1 MTVIIMATFF
11 IIALF
16 VFNLIIRRFK
26 THRVSFAPGEQS
38 PPAPQKKD
46 PVHKKKD
53 PGADFKQILD
63 TLIKLNL
70 LIRTD
75 RDFSMDLIVK
85 IESIIDDLKALIPD
99 MISRYPGETLTYEL
113 KKIGSTHL
121 FKAVKEYLDLSFD
134 SRQTQRQAFEKTI
147 ESLRDVCVR
156 SRQIVDNNEIAEFK
170 TMAHFLEGKF
180 S

>member
-1 MTVIIMATFF
+1 MTIIIVSAVF
-11 IIALF
+11 IIALIALSL
-16 VFNLIIRRFK
+16 VIRRMK
-26 THRVSFAPGEQS
+26 TPTASSGTEDQS
-38 PPAPQKKD
+38 S
-46 PVHKKKD
+46 PVAEKKD
-53 PGADFKQILD
+53 PGAEFKKILD

-75 RDFSMDLIVK
+75 REFSMDLILK

-99 MISRYPGETLTYEL
+99 MITRYPGETLTYEL
-113 KKIGSTHL
+113 KKIGATHL
-121 FKAVKEYLDLSFD
+121 FKTVKEYLDLSPD

-147 ESLRDVCVR
+147 ESLHEVCTR

>member
-1 MTVIIMATFF
+1 MTVIIIAAVF
-11 IIALF
+11 IIALIL
-16 VFNLIIRRFK
+16 FNLIIKRMNAPK
-26 THRVSFAPGEQS
+26 VSSSPGEQS
-38 PPAPQKKD
+38 SPPPE
-46 PVHKKKD
+46 KKD
-53 PGADFKQILD
+53 PGADFKEILD

-75 RDFSMDLIVK
+75 RDFSMDLISK

-99 MISRYPGETLTYEL
+99 MITRYPGETLTYEL
-113 KKIGSTHL
+113 KKIGATHL
-121 FKAVKEYLDLSFD
+121 FKTVKEYLDLSLD
-134 SRQTQRQAFEKTI
+134 SRQIQREAFEKTI
-147 ESLRDVCVR
+147 ESLHDVCKR

>member
-1 MTVIIMATFF
+1 MTVIITAAVF
-11 IIALF
+11 IIAL
-16 VFNLIIRRFK
+16 VLFNLIIRRMK
-26 THRVSFAPGEQS
+26 APKVSSSFYKEQS
-38 PPAPQKKD
+38 SPPPE
-46 PVHKKKD
+46 KKD
-53 PGADFKQILD
+53 PGADFKEILD

-75 RDFSMDLIVK
+75 RDFSMDLILK

-99 MISRYPGETLTYEL
+99 MITRYPGETLTYEL
-113 KKIGSTHL
+113 KKIGATHL
-121 FKAVKEYLDLSFD
+121 FKTVKEYLDLSSN
-134 SRQTQRQAFEKTI
+134 SRQTQRPAFEKTI
-147 ESLRDVCVR
+147 ESLHDVCKR

>member
-1 MTVIIMATFF
+1 MNVIIVAAGF
-11 IIALF
+11 IIALILF
-16 VFNLIIRRFK
+16 SLIIRRMK
-26 THRVSFAPGEQS
+26 ASNVSSSTKEQS
-38 PPAPQKKD
+38 PSTPE
-46 PVHKKKD
+46 KKD
-53 PGADFKQILD
+53 PGADFKKILD

-75 RDFSMDLIVK
+75 RDFSMDLILK

-99 MISRYPGETLTYEL
+99 MITRYPGETLTYEM
-113 KKIGSTHL
+113 KKIGATHL
-121 FKAVKEYLDLSFD
+121 FKTVKEYLDLSLN
-134 SRQTQRQAFEKTI
+134 SRQIQRQAFEKTI
-147 ESLRDVCVR
+147 ESLHDVCKR

>member
-1 MTVIIMATFF
+1 MTVIITAAVF

-16 VFNLIIRRFK
+16 LLNRIIRRLKAPKASSAAK
-26 THRVSFAPGEQS
+26 TES
-38 PPAPQKKD
+38 PPTPE
-46 PVHKKKD
+46 KKD
-53 PGADFKQILD
+53 PGDDFKEILN

-75 RDFSMDLIVK
+75 RDFSMDLILK
-85 IESIIDDLKALIPD
+85 IESIIDDLKTLIPD
-99 MISRYPGETLTYEL
+99 MITRYPGETLTYEL
-113 KKIGSTHL
+113 KKIGATHL
-121 FKAVKEYLDLSFD
+121 FKTVKEYLDLSRD

-147 ESLRDVCVR
+147 ESLHDVCVR

-170 TMAHFLEGKF
+170 TMARFLGGKF

>member
-1 MTVIIMATFF
+1 MNVIIVAAVF
-11 IIALF
+11 IIALIL
-16 VFNLIIRRFK
+16 FNLIIRRMK
-26 THRVSFAPGEQS
+26 ASKVSSSTKEQS
-38 PPAPQKKD
+38 PSTPEKKA
-46 PVHKKKD
+46 
-53 PGADFKQILD
+53 PGADFKKILD

-75 RDFSMDLIVK
+75 RDFSMALILK

-99 MISRYPGETLTYEL
+99 MITRYPGETLTYEM
-113 KKIGSTHL
+113 KKIGATHL
-121 FKAVKEYLDLSFD
+121 FKTVKEYLDLSLN
-134 SRQTQRQAFEKTI
+134 SRQIQRQAFEKTI
-147 ESLRDVCVR
+147 ESLHDVCKR

>member
-1 MTVIIMATFF
+1 MTVIIIAAVF
-11 IIALF
+11 IIALIL
-16 VFNLIIRRFK
+16 FNLIISRMK
-26 THRVSFAPGEQS
+26 APKVSSSPNEQS
-38 PPAPQKKD
+38 PSTPE
-46 PVHKKKD
+46 KKD
-53 PGADFKQILD
+53 PGADFKEILD

-75 RDFSMDLIVK
+75 RDFSMDLILK

-99 MISRYPGETLTYEL
+99 MITRYPGETLTYEL
-113 KKIGSTHL
+113 KKIGATHL
-121 FKAVKEYLDLSFD
+121 FKTVKEYLDLSFD
-134 SRQTQRQAFEKTI
+134 SRQIQRQAFEKTI
-147 ESLRDVCVR
+147 ESLHDVCKR

>member
-1 MTVIIMATFF
+1 MNVIIVAAVF
-11 IIALF
+11 IIALIL
-16 VFNLIIRRFK
+16 FNLIIRRMK
-26 THRVSFAPGEQS
+26 ASKVSSSTKEQS
-38 PPAPQKKD
+38 PSTPE
-46 PVHKKKD
+46 KKD
-53 PGADFKQILD
+53 PGADFKEILD

-75 RDFSMDLIVK
+75 RDFSMDLILK

-99 MISRYPGETLTYEL
+99 MITRYPGETLTYEL
-113 KKIGSTHL
+113 KKIGVTHL
-121 FKAVKEYLDLSFD
+121 FKTVKEYLDLSLD
-134 SRQTQRQAFEKTI
+134 SRQIQRPAFEKTI
-147 ESLRDVCVR
+147 ESLHDVCKR

>member
-1 MTVIIMATFF
+1 MTVIIIAAVF
-11 IIALF
+11 IIALIL
-16 VFNLIIRRFK
+16 FNLIIRRMNAPK
-26 THRVSFAPGEQS
+26 VSSSPGEHSS
-38 PPAPQKKD
+38 PIPE
-46 PVHKKKD
+46 KKD
-53 PGADFKQILD
+53 PGADFKEILD

-75 RDFSMDLIVK
+75 RDFSMDLILK

-99 MISRYPGETLTYEL
+99 MITRYPGETLTYEL
-113 KKIGSTHL
+113 KKIGATHL
-121 FKAVKEYLDLSFD
+121 FKTVKEYLDLSLD
-134 SRQTQRQAFEKTI
+134 SRQIQRQAFEKTI
-147 ESLRDVCVR
+147 ESLHDVCKR

>member
-1 MTVIIMATFF
+1 MTIIIVAALF

-16 VFNLIIRRFK
+16 AFNLLIRRLQRPK
-26 THRVSFAPGEQS
+26 VSSSSGGQS
-38 PPAPQKKD
+38 SRPSEKE
-46 PVHKKKD
+46 D

-70 LIRTD
+70 MIRTD
-75 RDFSMDLIVK
+75 RGFSMELISK
-85 IESIIDDLKALIPD
+85 IESIIDDLKTLIPD
-99 MISRYPGETLTYEL
+99 MITRYPGETLTYEL

-121 FKAVKEYLDLSFD
+121 FKTVKEYLDLSPEG
-134 SRQTQRQAFEKTI
+134 RQAQRQVFEKTI
-147 ESLRDVCVR
+147 ESLHDVCSR
-156 SRQIVDNNEIAEFK
+156 SRQIVDNNETAEFK

>member
-1 MTVIIMATFF
+1 MNVIIVAAVF
-11 IIALF
+11 IIALIL
-16 VFNLIIRRFK
+16 FNLIIRRMK
-26 THRVSFAPGEQS
+26 ASKVSSSTKEQS
-38 PPAPQKKD
+38 PSTPE
-46 PVHKKKD
+46 KKD
-53 PGADFKQILD
+53 PGADFKKILD

-75 RDFSMDLIVK
+75 RNFSMDLILK

-99 MISRYPGETLTYEL
+99 MITRYPGETLTYEM
-113 KKIGSTHL
+113 KKIGATHL
-121 FKAVKEYLDLSFD
+121 FKTVKEYLDLSLN
-134 SRQTQRQAFEKTI
+134 SRQIQRQAFEKTI
-147 ESLRDVCVR
+147 ESLHDVCKR

>member
-1 MTVIIMATFF
+1 MTIIIVAALF

-16 VFNLIIRRFK
+16 AFNLIIRRLQRPK
-26 THRVSFAPGEQS
+26 ISSSSGVQS
-38 PPAPQKKD
+38 SRPSEKE
-46 PVHKKKD
+46 D

-70 LIRTD
+70 MIRTD
-75 RDFSMDLIVK
+75 RGFSMELISK
-85 IESIIDDLKALIPD
+85 IESIIDDLKTLIPD
-99 MISRYPGETLTYEL
+99 MITRYPGETLTYEL

-121 FKAVKEYLDLSFD
+121 FKTVKEYLDLSPE
-134 SRQTQRQAFEKTI
+134 SRQTQQEYFEKTI
-147 ESLRDVCVR
+147 ESLHEVCKR
-156 SRQIVDNNEIAEFK
+156 SRQIVDNNETAEFK

>member
-1 MTVIIMATFF
+1 MTVIIVSAVF

-16 VFNLIIRRFK
+16 SLGLIIRRLK
-26 THRVSFAPGEQS
+26 TPNVSSEPGEQS
-38 PPAPQKKD
+38 PSSPEE
-46 PVHKKKD
+46 KD

-63 TLIKLNL
+63 TLIKLNI

-75 RDFSMDLIVK
+75 RGFSMDLISK

-99 MISRYPGETLTYEL
+99 MITRYPGETLTYEL
-113 KKIGSTHL
+113 KKIGATHL
-121 FKAVKEYLDLSFD
+121 FKTVKEYLDLSPD
-134 SRQTQRQAFEKTI
+134 SRQTQRQVFEKTI
-147 ESLRDVCVR
+147 ESLHDVCVR
-156 SRQIVDNNEIAEFK
+156 SREIVDNNETAEFK

>member
-1 MTVIIMATFF
+1 MNVIIVAAVF
-11 IIALF
+11 IIALIL
-16 VFNLIIRRFK
+16 FNLIIRRMK
-26 THRVSFAPGEQS
+26 ASKVSSSTKEQS
-38 PPAPQKKD
+38 SSTPE
-46 PVHKKKD
+46 KKD
-53 PGADFKQILD
+53 PGADFKKILD

-75 RDFSMDLIVK
+75 RDFSMDLILK

-99 MISRYPGETLTYEL
+99 MITRYPGETLTYEL
-113 KKIGSTHL
+113 KKIGATHL
-121 FKAVKEYLDLSFD
+121 FKIVKEYLDLSLN
-134 SRQTQRQAFEKTI
+134 SRQIQRQAFEKTI
-147 ESLRDVCVR
+147 ESLHDVCKR

>member
-1 MTVIIMATFF
+1 MTVIIIAALV
-11 IIALF
+11 IIALIL
-16 VFNLIIRRFK
+16 FNLIIRRMNAPK
-26 THRVSFAPGEQS
+26 VSSSPKEQTS
-38 PPAPQKKD
+38 PTPE
-46 PVHKKKD
+46 KKD
-53 PGADFKQILD
+53 PGADFKEILD

-75 RDFSMDLIVK
+75 RDFSMDLILK

-99 MISRYPGETLTYEL
+99 MITRYPGETLTYEL
-113 KKIGSTHL
+113 KKIGATHL
-121 FKAVKEYLDLSFD
+121 FKTVKEYLDLSLD
-134 SRQTQRQAFEKTI
+134 SRQIQREAFEKTI
-147 ESLRDVCVR
+147 ESLHDVCKR